1 MFIRHLRRFVAT
13 AAAAALLAGLTPDGA
28 IAAPAPPPPPAP
40 APAAKV
46 PGQSLKD
53 LFKYPSF
60 APKTARAGSTD
71 DVTYQLMT
79 WYAEAHADP
88 EVREAAAAA
97 IIAGDAAIAAFI
109 APNGGYSQA
118 VKKAE
123 QRRVKADQALVAEIK
138 LLRDTGGPVFN
149 AEVERVLAPTA
160 KPRDR
165 EAFKAYGAKISRE
178 RDAELTQRQK
188 DRAAEL
194 RARVQLIVD
203 STNDAEHPNV
213 HADAV
218 EALAGNDAA
227 IAAFLESGLVIAG
240 ELDAEARE
248 ELIAA
253 QEAELKAIEDA
264 ADLAVRSRKA
274 NDARAALIQAH
285 GAGLRALKQSANALT
300 SGAINARRAARILE
314 ARGPLRDLEAVKE
327 AAAINLT
334 DARDFATEATT
345 AAARATTAADVLV
358 NEAKLDYG
366 KEWAELAQGLAL
378 SAEAAHQATQ
388 TAVHAIDA
396 TIATHKA
403 IGHADEAAKRAEQA
417 AKWKQQAIKQRDTA
431 EKLAAVA
438 KKEADAAEKAAA
450 RAEAHRRATEAKTA
464 EAWEHA
470 RKTAEHKAEAQRQA
484 DIAADQREIAEAER
498 QNAAAHLATTQAQA
512 AEAGRKRGLAKVDED
527 NAAAERARADA
538 AEGRAET
545 ARDNSRDRAERARS
559 LRDAAF
565 DAAEERDLL
574 AMQARSAE
582 AAAAALPAGQDKVE
596 AEAAAREARAAANK
610 AQQDADS
617 AKRNAD
623 DATAAA
629 SRADAAAT
637 EAERA
642 SARARAAADKADAA
656 AAASRR
662 AASAAEAEAART
674 HQAAQAA
681 QRLAAAA
688 TAEEVK
694 AARASEA
701 AERAARG
708 AATAAVKSLWAADRS
723 FTEATAAANEAAS
736 ATVQSENAYRSAA
749 AARSSA
755 TAALIPASEAVELL
769 APFAQTDVN
778 ADFARQVAD
787 LAVQISEE
795 QALAAEARAVEAQNA
810 AVRAGQAA
818 EAAHQDAKEAYQA
831 AARAAE
837 HAAAAARDNARAK
850 RAMLRAKEQGRLA
863 RASAASA
870 RDADAQARRDAR
882 DARSAANRAT
892 EDARI
897 AGMSA
902 DEAERLSTK
911 ARGLADQAQRDADAA
926 QDSARKAQEHADAA
940 AESATDAEKYAEE
953 TAEHAEKANQ
963 YADEAQAETARLA
976 AEIRA
981 SENADL
987 DAAFE
992 LTPAMLAD
1000 ARDYLTTE
1008 QFASIE
1014 PFIAASR
1021 GDVSQFLTQYGPQ
1034 LIGEFFNV
1042 DDIKA
1047 CFSGKILSCL
1057 ILVAEQ
1063 LGPVRAF
1070 KALKLLYK
1078 ATKAVKSFWDAV
1090 KKARKVIRNVT
1101 KKLDACQQGLI
1112 KDITGDLVGEAIGA
1126 AGAAAKARAAAAAGP
1141 KKKCKVDFPDACD
1154 DDFAGKAGPAV
1165 GRRNA
1170 ADNPCVCEK
1179 PREQRHHYLPL
1190 TFGRPNGVRAT
1201 LCPVDLKKPN
1211 SRDSIKNVFV
1221 VDFPSP
1227 IPLDAEG
1234 KYTYNR
1240 THILADRFRGKP
1252 ATDNLFTGY
1261 RKMNMGGMKTCENIM
1276 ATHLGK
1282 GEIIIYSGQLQYSPA
1297 TAQRPSG
1304 IHMTAYLKKSGRVL
1318 FSLLIPNTPQL
1329 GTGC

>member
-1 MFIRHLRRFVAT
+1 MRQLRPFVVTVAT
-13 AAAAALLAGLTPDGA
+13 VALLAGMTPEGA
-28 IAAPAPPPPPAP
+28 LATPPAP
-40 APAAKV
+40 EPSTAAPAAKI
-46 PGQSLKD
+46 PGQSLED
-53 LFKYPSF
+53 LFRYPTF
-60 APKTARAGSTD
+60 APKTARATSTD
-71 DVTYQLMT
+71 DVTYQLMC

-88 EVREAAAAA
+88 EVREAAAVALA
-97 IIAGDAAIAAFI
+97 AGDAAIAAFL
-109 APNGGYSQA
+109 APSGGYSQA

-123 QRRVKADQALVAEIK
+123 QRRVKADQALVTEITA
-138 LLRDTGGPVFN
+138 LRGTGGPAFN

-165 EAFKAYGAKISRE
+165 QAFKAYGAKISRE
-178 RDAELTQRQK
+178 RDAELAQQQQ

-203 STNDAEHPNV
+203 STDEAEHPNV

-218 EALAGNDAA
+218 AALAGGDAA
-227 IAAFLESGLVIAG
+227 IAAFLESGLVLAG
-240 ELDAEARE
+240 ELDAEWRE

-253 QEAELKAIEDA
+253 QEAELKAIEEA

-274 NDARAALIQAH
+274 NEARAALIQAH

-300 SGAINARRAARILE
+300 SGAVNARRAARILD
-314 ARGPLRDLEAVKE
+314 ARGPLRDLEAVKT
-327 AAAINLT
+327 AAAANLT
-334 DARDFATEATT
+334 DARNFATEARNASAR
-345 AAARATTAADVLV
+345 AAAAADVLV
-358 NEAKLDYG
+358 NEAKLPYG
-366 KEWAELAQGLAL
+366 AEWADLAQGLSL

-403 IGHADEAAKRAEQA
+403 LGHADEAAKRAEQA
-417 AKWKQQAIKQRDTA
+417 AKWKQQAIKQRDAA
-431 EKLAAVA
+431 ERLAGVA
-438 KKEADAAEKAAA
+438 KKEADAAERAAE

-470 RKTAEHKAEAQRQA
+470 RKTAEHRAEAQRQA

-498 QNAAAHLATTQAQA
+498 QNAEAHNATARAQA
-512 AEAGRKRGLAKVDED
+512 AEAGRKRAAAKVDED
-527 NAAAERARADA
+527 SAAAEAARAEA

-545 ARDNSRDRAERARS
+545 ARDSARDRAERARA

-574 AMQARSAE
+574 TMQARSAE

-596 AEAAAREARAAANK
+596 AEAAAREARAAATK

-642 SARARAAADKADAA
+642 SWRAREAANKAEAA

-662 AASAAEAEAART
+662 AASAAEAEAAKT

-694 AARASEA
+694 SARAAEA

-723 FTEATAAANEAAS
+723 SGEATAATNEAAS
-736 ATVQSENAYRSAA
+736 ATVQSENAYRSAS

-769 APFAQTDVN
+769 APFAGTDVN

-795 QALAAEARAVEAQNA
+795 QARAAETRAAEAREA

-818 EAAHQDAKEAYQA
+818 EAAQQDAKEAYQA

-837 HAAAAARDNARAK
+837 HAAAAAQDNARAK
-850 RAMLRAKEQGRLA
+850 RASLRAKEQGRLA

-897 AGMSA
+897 AGLSA
-902 DEAERLSTK
+902 TEAERLSAE
-911 ARGLADQAQRDADAA
+911 ARRLADQAQRDADAA
-926 QDSARKAQEHADAA
+926 QESARRAQEYATAAD
-940 AESATDAEKYAEE
+940 ESAKNAEKYATE
-953 TAEHAEKANQ
+953 AADYAKKANE
-963 YADEAQAETARLA
+963 YADEAEAATARLE

-987 DAAFE
+987 DGAFD

-1000 ARDYLTTE
+1000 LKDYLTAE
-1008 QFASIE
+1008 QFASVE

-1021 GDVSQFLTQYGPQ
+1021 GDVSQFLAQYGPE

-1078 ATKAVKSFWDAV
+1078 ATKAVKAFWDAV
-1090 KKARKVIRNVT
+1090 KKARKIIRNVT
-1101 KKLDACQQGLI
+1101 KKLDACQRGLI
-1112 KDITGDLVGEAIGA
+1112 KEIAGDLVGEVTGA
-1126 AGAAAKARAAAAAGP
+1126 AGVAAPRRSAAAAAAGP
-1141 KKKCKVDFPDACD
+1141 KKKCKVDFPDSCD
-1154 DDFAGKAGPAV
+1154 DDLTGKRSPAV
-1165 GRRNA
+1165 GRA
-1170 ADNPCVCEK
+1170 SASPCVCSQDRTK
-1179 PREQRHHYLPL
+1179 RYNYLAMKDN
-1190 TFGRPNGVRAT
+1190 RPQGARAT
-1201 LCPVDLKKPN
+1201 FCPGDVQPSPVVKE
-1211 SRDSIKNVFV
+1211 SIGHVFV
-1221 VDFPSP
+1221 AGFPSP
-1227 IPLDAEG
+1227 NPTAPDGLWTYDRSHIIGERFYG
-1234 KYTYNR
+1234 K
-1240 THILADRFRGKP
+1240 GK
-1252 ATDNLFTGY
+1252 TENLFTGY
-1261 RKMNMGGMKTCENIM
+1261 RQMNNSAMKRCETLM
-1276 ATHLGK
+1276 AKYIKDGK
-1282 GEIIIYSGQLQYSPA
+1282 TVIYSGQLAYASPTDLIPSSIRMIA
-1297 TAQRPSG
+1297 TLDDGTP
-1304 IHMTAYLKKSGRVL
+1304 L
-1318 FSLLIPNTPQL
+1318 FDKLIPNQAGL
-1329 GTGC
+1329 AKRC